1 MNNYKTSKSLTQR
14 TTLAER
20 RKEAELRAEK
30 YKKRT
35 ERNKS
40 RTIKYVHKLFGIYR
54 SAVLEKYTHISWSE
68 GGSALRQLSPFLVL
82 EEYNELGEMW
92 SEAWTGQV
100 ASARV
105 NKLIDRVGSRLEMQ
119 TDYSRP
125 TAYGTYNKPSSTR
138 N

>member
-1 MNNYKTSKSLTQR
+1 MSNYKTSKSPVQR
-14 TTLAER
+14 TTTLLER

-30 YKKRT
+30 YRKRT

-40 RTIKYVHKLFGIYR
+40 RTIKYTQKLFGVYR
-54 SAVLEKYTHISWSE
+54 SAILEKYTHISWSE

-92 SEAWTGQV
+92 SEAWTGTV
-100 ASARV
+100 ESVRV
-105 NKLIDRVGSRLEMQ
+105 NELLNKIGSRLEMQ

-125 TAYGTYNKPSSTR
+125 SAYGTYNKSPR
-138 N
+138 Y